1 MPKPPNE
8 SGLAVS
14 IRKPLNQLVSVSATA
29 VLSIHSPIAATNA
42 TNTIMA
48 NDPKTGK
55 KAATKPAKSAHT
67 HKVPKYAQDDATTA
81 PPKSPAKK

>member
-1 MPKPPNE
+1 MV
-8 SGLAVS
+8 LV
-14 IRKPLNQLVSVSATA
+14 RKPLNQLMSVLVTA
-29 VLSIHSPIAATNA
+29 VFNRYSPMAATNA
-42 TNTIMA
+42 TNTTMA

-81 PPKSPAKK
+81 PVAPKSPAKGGN